1 MPVRLFV
8 GNLPY
13 DATEDDIRAH
23 FATAGNV
30 LNVFVP
36 LDRETGRKRGFA
48 FVEYNDNA
56 EAQEAIRLFNNQP
69 FKGRPLAVNEARAK
83 EARPPGPGGGS
94 GGFRPSGSGG
104 FRPSG
109 PGGGGGFRPSGPG
122 GGGFRPSGP
131 GGGGGGGFRPG
142 GPPRDFGRSEAPP
155 DLGKPNR
162 KFGPDAKPF
171 KNRSQKA
178 FRPEGGKR
186 TFKEKSTGQL
196 YSMDDDNSAEN
207 YNEPEIDNFAEAA
220 DDESPENT

>member
-23 FATAGNV
+23 FSTAGNV

-48 FVEYNDNA
+48 FVEFNDNT
-56 EAQEAIRLFNNQP
+56 EAQEAIRLFNNQS

-83 EARPPGPGGGS
+83 EARPPGPGG
-94 GGFRPSGSGG
+94 PGG

-109 PGGGGGFRPSGPG
+109 PRPAPTGGGFRPSG
-122 GGGFRPSGP
+122 
-131 GGGGGGGFRPG
+131 G
-142 GPPRDFGRSEAPP
+142 GPPPNRDFSRPDPGAMDITGRGDRPS
-155 DLGKPNR
+155 R

-171 KNRSQKA
+171 KNRSSKT
-178 FRPEGGKR
+178 FRPEGGKK
-186 TFKEKSTGQL
+186 TFKEKNTGQL
-196 YSMDDDNSAEN
+196 YSVDDDSETV
-207 YNEPEIDNFAEAA
+207 NEPEIDNFAEALG
-220 DDESPENT
+220 DDSEE

>member
-13 DATEDDIRAH
+13 DATEEDIRDH
-23 FATAGNV
+23 FSTAGSV

-48 FVEYNDNA
+48 FVEFNDNA

-83 EARPPGPGGGS
+83 EARPPGPGG
-94 GGFRPSGSGG
+94 PGG

-109 PGGGGGFRPSGPG
+109 PRPPSTGGFRPSGPG

-131 GGGGGGGFRPG
+131 GG
-142 GPPRDFGRSEAPP
+142 PPRGDFNRPDPGLDIGRG
-155 DLGKPNR
+155 DKPNR

-196 YSMDDDNSAEN
+196 YSMDDDSADN
-207 YNEPEIDNFAEAA
+207 VNEPEIDNFAEAA
-220 DDESPENT
+220 DDETPDKS